1 MSSRFLNLLFA
12 FAAVASPAAAAA
24 AETAP
29 APCVFCEIAA
39 GRTGQADREVYRD
52 DLAVAFMDRAPRNPG
67 HVLVVPLRHAENA
80 LEVPPATLA
89 HLAVVAQ
96 RLAQAIR
103 RTDLR
108 AEGFNLQTNAG
119 RAAGQTVFHLHV
131 HVIPRFA
138 GEPPPGEKAVAAP
151 ADLAAAAA
159 KIRAALAAP

>member
-1 MSSRFLNLLFA
+1 MPFRFLPLLLTLA
-12 FAAVASPAAAAA
+12 ASPTAVA

-29 APCVFCEIAA
+29 APCIFCAIAA
-39 GRTGQADREVYRD
+39 GRTGQADREVFRD
-52 DLAVAFMDRAPRNPG
+52 DLVVAFMDHAPRNPG
-67 HVLVVPLRHAENA
+67 HLLVVPLRHAENA
-80 LEVPPATLA
+80 LDVPPATLA

-119 RAAGQTVFHLHV
+119 RAAGQNVFHLHV
-131 HVIPRFA
+131 HVIPRFE
-138 GEPPPGEKAVAAP
+138 GEPPAGGAKVPAP
-151 ADLAAAAA
+151 AAELAAAAA